1 MSLCCLGSLLIE
13 QGPSSAITFEDKEMQ
28 PTVIEQLTVRMLCE
42 IYKKLGIND
51 SFDPDLVSSAVASN
65 DLWVLDWAYDIRD
78 EHSHNPH
85 HVTAVVDT
93 LDMYSFLQDS
103 FERLSPAEQAI
114 VEGQVPRASS
124 QIQFHGYDGNN
135 ELDHRR
141 AVRYLVNDLDR
152 FESMKDVA
160 TLNSHSPVVEM
171 YARMYE
177 VFEPIRAGLIN
188 RLMTPLEIVAVLQA
202 AVHPSNRR

>member
-1 MSLCCLGSLLIE
+1 
-13 QGPSSAITFEDKEMQ
+13 MQ
-28 PTVIEQLTVRMLCE
+28 PTVIEQLTVQMLCA
-42 IYKKLGIND
+42 IYKKLGID
-51 SFDPDLVSSAVASN
+51 DGFDPELVSSAIASN

-78 EHSHNPH
+78 EQGHNPP

-93 LDMYSFLQDS
+93 LDMYSFLGDS
-103 FERLSPAEQAI
+103 FERLSPAERAI
-114 VEGQVPRASS
+114 VEGEVPHASS
-124 QIQFHGYDGNN
+124 LVQFRGYDGNN

-160 TLNSHSPVVEM
+160 TLNSHCPVVEM

-177 VFEPIRAGLIN
+177 VFEPIRAQLIN
-188 RLMTPLEIVAVLQA
+188 RLMGPHEIVAVLQA
-202 AVHPSNRR
+202 AVHPSNR